1 LFPAYCQSRSWKEV
15 SGLVPKEI
23 GKSENFIKVFFL
35 PSDIGL
41 EMASG
46 GHQLPAGKATGA
58 CIKSRQRNMDVVSV
72 KMAPKGSLTER
83 VYYGNSN

>member
-1 LFPAYCQSRSWKEV
+1 MTNLSFLVCFCGLFPACFYSCSWETV
-15 SGLVPKEI
+15 SDVALKEI
-23 GKSENFIKVFFL
+23 GKCENLIKVFFL

-72 KMAPKGSLTER
+72 KMAP
-83 VYYGNSN
+83 

>member
-1 LFPAYCQSRSWKEV
+1 LFPACYQSGSWKKV
-15 SGLVPKEI
+15 SGLIFKEI
-23 GKSENFIKVFFL
+23 GKCENFIKVFFL
-35 PSDIGL
+35 PSDIGS

-72 KMAPKGSLTER
+72 KMAP
-83 VYYGNSN
+83 